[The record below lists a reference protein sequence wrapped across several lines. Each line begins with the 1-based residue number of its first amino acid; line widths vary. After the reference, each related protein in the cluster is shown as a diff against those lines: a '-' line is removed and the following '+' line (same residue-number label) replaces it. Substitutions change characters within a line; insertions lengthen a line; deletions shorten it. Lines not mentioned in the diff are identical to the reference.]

1 MRVGNYINCKKSCGR
16 ETNMKRESEYIERI
30 MERANIQKMV
40 GYLLYGAE
48 IDQADDCYEERITEA
63 NRKLDEITKGDEK
76 LQASI
81 NEVIA
86 NFTELYAELGFKAG
100 IIFATDVFRK
110 G

>member
-1 MRVGNYINCKKSCGR
+1 
-16 ETNMKRESEYIERI
+16 MKREAEYIKKI
-30 MERANIQKMV
+30 MKRANTQIMV
-40 GYLLYGAE
+40 GYLSYGAE
-48 IDQADDCYEERITEA
+48 VDLADDDCYEKRREEVYK
-63 NRKLDEITKGDEK
+63 KLDEITKGDEK

-86 NFTELYAELGFKAG
+86 NFSELYAELGFKAG